1 MLIAYWL
8 IFYKFDKI
16 KSKSIFI
23 KARPQAIGVLEDA
36 AEHDMGNGGDNVTTA
51 SGGMKLG

>member
-1 MLIAYWL
+1 M